1 MILQPI
7 LQMILVNDTE
17 GPVNDYEG
25 FYGPGDVRMII
36 MSVMVLICGLALTL
50 FVNVQNS
57 WLIGPKDDVYSRL
70 HAYYHSRLFGFL
82 ISCHTLLQQVTTSC
96 LGSLAGLLSLLFDSI
111 NIVERGCKDKRRPA
125 EALKTL
131 IIRSL
136 PTFFGPSRYR
146 SPCTFVLDL
155 PPRLNHSKKRSPTVR
170 ELNIPGNSQPPA
182 ILKNSLIS
190 SMKSALNVVF
200 F

>member
-111 NIVERGCKDKRRPA
+111 NIVERA
-125 EALKTL
+125 AKTKKARGGL
-131 IIRSL
+131 ENAYHTKS
-136 PTFFGPSRYR
+136 TYFFGPSRYR

-182 ILKNSLIS
+182 ILRNSLIS